1 MPEQGRRKA
10 DELFMMTLACGATVE
25 AAAEKAGIS
34 RATAYRRLQDPAFRN
49 RLQEIRSDMVNR
61 AAGTLTAAA
70 TEAIKT
76 LLSLQ
81 QTTVPHATR
90 LGAARSILEI
100 GMKMREVADL
110 DERLKALEE
119 RMAKEGQRP

>member
-1 MPEQGRRKA
+1 MLA
-10 DELFMMTLACGATVE
+10 LACGATVE
-25 AAAEKAGIS
+25 AAAQKAGIS
-34 RATAYRRLQDPAFRN
+34 RATAYRRLQDPEFRS
-49 RLQEIRSDMVNR
+49 RLQEVRSDMVNR
-61 AAGTLTAAA
+61 AAGTLTAAS

-81 QTTVPHATR
+81 QPAVPPATR

-100 GMKMREVADL
+100 GIKMREVADI

-119 RMAKEGQRP
+119 RMPKEGPQP